1 MYALL
6 HSFSAIDDE
15 QEYPNSMIGEYS
27 IDRLKT
33 TNPPFNTL
41 LTLIAL
47 ILPLLAF
54 PTRVLVTRMIVAQKI
69 GIICSS
75 SEGEKIVPVHGT
87 LSLTAFILH
96 KENHHQ
102 TRHMKNPPKIHMT
115 LHHKRKGE
123 TRKHKLVASQYIC
136 LYKSSTSTR
145 NVFVSWVYCSHQHST
160 VQQRVQ
166 LHWLR

>member
-1 MYALL
+1 VYALL

-33 TNPPFNTL
+33 TNPPFYTL

-54 PTRVLVTRMIVAQKI
+54 PTRVLVTRMVVAQKI

-75 SEGEKIVPVHGT
+75 SEGEKIGPVHT
-87 LSLTAFILH
+87 
-96 KENHHQ
+96 
-102 TRHMKNPPKIHMT
+102 KNPPKMQMT
-115 LHHKRKGE
+115 LHHE
-123 TRKHKLVASQYIC
+123 NINL
-136 LYKSSTSTR
+136 
-145 NVFVSWVYCSHQHST
+145 
-160 VQQRVQ
+160 
-166 LHWLR
+166 

>member
-15 QEYPNSMIGEYS
+15 REYPNSMIGEYS
-27 IDRLKT
+27 IDGLKT
-33 TNPPFNTL
+33 TNPSTL
-41 LTLIAL
+41 YNSLMLIAL
-47 ILPLLAF
+47 MLLLLAF
-54 PTRVLVTRMIVAQKI
+54 PTCLLVTKMVVAEKI

-123 TRKHKLVASQYIC
+123 TRKHKLVVSQYIC
-136 LYKSSTSTR
+136 LY
-145 NVFVSWVYCSHQHST
+145 
-160 VQQRVQ
+160 
-166 LHWLR
+166 